1 MDTDLVARLRAA
13 GCVFAEDEA
22 ALLQEAAT
30 GDVAQLRRLA
40 DRRVGGEPLETVV
53 GWVAFA
59 GRRFEVVPGVFVPRA
74 RTVVLVDAV
83 LELVDDGDVVVDLC
97 CGVGAI
103 GGAVVAARP
112 GVVLHAADVDPVAVA
127 CAARNLAAFGAHAWT
142 GDLFEALPAPLRGAV
157 DVVVANA
164 PYVPTAAIA
173 LMPPEARD
181 HEPHVTLDGGADGLA
196 VARRVLAD
204 AAAWLRP
211 GGHLLIETGFILAD
225 ALAAA
230 FTDAGFL
237 DVSVLHDED
246 HDGTAVA
253 GRTRISA

>member
-1 MDTDLVARLRAA
+1 MDDGLVGRLRAA

-22 ALLQEAAT
+22 DLLRAAAADDPALLT
-30 GDVAQLRRLA
+30 RLA

-59 GRRFEVVPGVFVPRA
+59 GRRWTVVPGVFVPRT

-83 LELVDDGDVVVDLC
+83 LDLVDDGDVVVDLC
-97 CGVGAI
+97 CGVGAV
-103 GGAVVAARP
+103 GGAVAAARP
-112 GVVLHAADVDPVAVA
+112 GVVLHAADLDAVAVA
-127 CAARNLAAFGAHAWT
+127 CAADNLAAFGAHAWA
-142 GDLFEALPAPLRGAV
+142 GDLFDALPADLQGAV

-173 LMPPEARD
+173 SMPPEARD
-181 HEPHVTLDGGADGLA
+181 HEPHVALDGGTDGLA

-204 AAAWLRP
+204 APAWLRP
-211 GGHLLIETGFILAD
+211 GGHLLIETGVVLAD

-237 DVSVLHDED
+237 DVQVLHDDD

-253 GRTRISA
+253 GRTRIAG

>member
-1 MDTDLVARLRAA
+1 MEDPLITRLRHA

-22 ALLQEAAT
+22 ALLQEAAA
-30 GDVAQLRRLA
+30 GDAALLERLG

-59 GRRFEVVPGVFVPRA
+59 GRRWEVVAGVFVPRT

-83 LELVDDGDVVVDLC
+83 LDLVDDGDVVVDLC

-112 GVVLHAADVDPVAVA
+112 GVVLHAADVEPVAVA
-127 CAARNLAAFGAHAWT
+127 CAARNLAPFGARAWV
-142 GDLFEALPAPLRGAV
+142 GDLFDALPAGLRGTV

-181 HEPHVTLDGGADGLA
+181 HEPHVTLDGGADGLD

-204 AAAWLRP
+204 ASAWLRP
-211 GGHLLIETGFILAD
+211 GGHLLIETGVVLAD
-225 ALAAA
+225 ALATA

-237 DVSVLHDED
+237 DVAVLHDED

-253 GRTRISA
+253 GRTRIRD